1 VLKERNFKQ
10 AKVNLVENHLQ
21 PVFTLIYSGQSQDVT
36 GMSTTASSWHYS
48 PSASGIAD
56 FSPLL
61 KKYTYQLSFT
71 GD

>member
-1 VLKERNFKQ
+1 MVFY
-10 AKVNLVENHLQ
+10 HLDSH
-21 PVFTLIYSGQSQDVT
+21 FCLGQGQDAT

-61 KKYTYQLSFT
+61 KKYSYQLSFT
-71 GD
+71 GNLKNRKGKKKKVKK